1 MSIYFVCVGVF
12 VSTTVAIVNQKGGTG
27 KTPTAANLGAALARA
42 GYSTLLCDL
51 DPTGSLS
58 EYWLSE
64 ESDELESTV
73 YNVLM
78 EQKRIEPAALQK
90 RLWLLPAHDE
100 LAVAEVDLPKE
111 SEAQLRLARMLDQF
125 YADYQFRLID
135 CPPGLGILSIS
146 AITAADYL
154 IVPLKC
160 ELSAQRALKRIYRIV
175 DSVREADNPQVDV
188 RWILPTLYDV
198 RKSHH
203 RAVLQAVTDLY
214 PGKVY
219 PEPSRETTRYN
230 DAWTEGTDI
239 SFIDKGLGQY
249 WDRFAATL
257 LPAA

>member
-1 MSIYFVCVGVF
+1 LSIYFVCVEGV

-64 ESDELESTV
+64 ESDELESTIF
-73 YNVLM
+73 NVLM
-78 EQKRIEPAALQK
+78 EQQRIEPAALQK

-111 SEAQLRLARMLDQF
+111 SEAQLRLARMLDRF
-125 YADYQFRLID
+125 YGEYAFRLID

-219 PEPSRETTRYN
+219 QEPSRETTRYN
-230 DAWTEGTDI
+230 DAWTEATDI